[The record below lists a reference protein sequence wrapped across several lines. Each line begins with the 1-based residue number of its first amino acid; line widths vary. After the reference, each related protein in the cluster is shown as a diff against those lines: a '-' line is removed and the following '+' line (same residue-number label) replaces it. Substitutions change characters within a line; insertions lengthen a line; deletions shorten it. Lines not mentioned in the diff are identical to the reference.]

1 MAHAYTP
8 GLKVLAYTTL
18 TKERRL
24 PLPGEILIKQGTKVR
39 GEEVV
44 ARTDLPGNVQTLNI
58 HGLLGIL
65 PDEVEEAMLKIVNDT
80 IKKNEIIA
88 QSKGLFGLFKSSVK
102 SPIDGIIESV
112 SKITGQIIMREP
124 PIPVEVIAYIDGEV
138 VDIIQ
143 NEGVKIKTH
152 GSFIQ
157 GIFGIG
163 GETIGELAMVANN
176 PDEVLTEKDIDKA
189 FKDKIIVGG
198 SIVTYNALEQ
208 ARKVGVKG
216 IVIGGIEDND
226 LKQFMGYDIGVAI
239 TGSEQVG
246 LTLIITEGFG
256 KMSMAARTF
265 QLLKSLA
272 GKKSSINGAT
282 QIRAGVM
289 RPEVIVPTETAPAS
303 KKTADISSGTGLDI
317 GMAIRVI
324 REPHFGA
331 IGKVVALPVE
341 LKKIETEALVRILQV
356 ELEDKTIV
364 ALPRANVEIIEE

>member
-1 MAHAYTP
+1 
-8 GLKVLAYTTL
+8 
-18 TKERRL
+18 
-24 PLPGEILIKQGTKVR
+24 
-39 GEEVV
+39 
-44 ARTDLPGNVQTLNI
+44 
-58 HGLLGIL
+58 LGIL
-65 PDEVEEAMLKIVNDT
+65 PDEVEEAMLKKINDP
-80 IKKNEIIA
+80 IKKDEIVA
-88 QSKGLFGLFKSSVK
+88 QSKGFFGLFKSSVQ
-102 SPIDGIIESV
+102 SPIDGVIESI

-124 PIPVEVIAYIDGEV
+124 PIPVEVMAYIDGEV

-143 NEGVKIKTH
+143 NEGVKIRMS

-163 GETIGELAMVANN
+163 GEIIGELAMVANN
-176 PDEVLTEKDIDKA
+176 PNEVLTEKDIDKA
-189 FKDKIIVGG
+189 FKEKIIIGG

-216 IVIGGIEDND
+216 IVIGGIEDQD

-246 LTLIITEGFG
+246 LTLVITEGFG
-256 KMSMAARTF
+256 KMSMANRTF

-272 GKKSSINGAT
+272 GKRSSINGAT

-289 RPEVIVPTETAPAS
+289 RPEVIVPMEEVRDS
-303 KKTADISSGTGLDI
+303 KKTADISTGAGLGV
-317 GMAIRVI
+317 GMAVRII

-341 LKKIETEALVRILQV
+341 LQKIETEALVRVLQV
-356 ELEDKTIV
+356 ELEDKQVV

>member
-65 PDEVEEAMLKIVNDT
+65 PDEVEEAMLKTVNNT

-102 SPIDGIIESV
+102 SPVDGIIESV

-163 GETIGELAMVANN
+163 GETIGKLAMVANRPN
-176 PDEVLTEKDIDKA
+176 EVLTEKDIDKA

-198 SIVTYNALEQ
+198 SIVTYGALEQ

-216 IVIGGIEDND
+216 IVIGGIEDDD

-289 RPEVIVPTETAPAS
+289 RPEVIVPTETAPVS
-303 KKTADISSGTGLDI
+303 KKTADISSGAGLDI
-317 GMAIRVI
+317 GMAVRII

-341 LKKIETEALVRILQV
+341 LKKIETEALVRVLQV
-356 ELEDKTIV
+356 ELENKEIV

>member
-8 GLKVLAYTTL
+8 GLKVLAHTTL

-24 PLPGEILIKQGTKVR
+24 PLPGKILVNKGAKVR

-44 ARTDLPGNVQTLNI
+44 ARTELPGNVQTLNI

-65 PDEVEEAMLKIVNDT
+65 PDEVEEAMLKKINDP
-80 IKKNEIIA
+80 IKKDEIVA
-88 QSKGLFGLFKSSVK
+88 QSKGFFGLFKSSVQ
-102 SPIDGIIESV
+102 SPIDGVIESI

-124 PIPVEVIAYIDGEV
+124 PIPVEVMAYIDGEV

-176 PDEVLTEKDIDKA
+176 PNEVLTEKDIDKA
-189 FKDKIIVGG
+189 FKEKIIIGG

-216 IVIGGIEDND
+216 IVIGGIEDQD

-246 LTLIITEGFG
+246 LTLVITEGFG
-256 KMSMAARTF
+256 KMSMANRTF

-272 GKKSSINGAT
+272 GKRSSINGAT

-289 RPEVIVPTETAPAS
+289 RPEVIVPMEEVRDS
-303 KKTADISSGTGLDI
+303 KKTADISTGAGLGV
-317 GMAIRVI
+317 GMAVRII

-341 LKKIETEALVRILQV
+341 LQKIETEALVRVLQV
-356 ELEDKTIV
+356 ELEDNQVV

>member
-24 PLPGEILIKQGTKVR
+24 PLPGEILIKQGTTVR

-65 PDEVEEAMLKIVNDT
+65 PDEVEEAMLKTVNDT

-143 NEGVKIKTH
+143 NEGVKIKTQ

-163 GETIGELAMVANN
+163 GETIGELAMVANKPN
-176 PDEVLTEKDIDKA
+176 EVLTEKDIDKA

-198 SIVTYNALEQ
+198 SIVTYSALEQ

-216 IVIGGIEDND
+216 IVIGGIEDDD

-303 KKTADISSGTGLDI
+303 KKTADISSGAGLDI
-317 GMAIRVI
+317 GMAVRII

-341 LKKIETEALVRILQV
+341 LKKIETEALVRVLQV
-356 ELEDKTIV
+356 ELEDKEIV

>member
-44 ARTDLPGNVQTLNI
+44 ARTNLPGNVQTSNI

-65 PDEVEEAMLKIVNDT
+65 PDEVEEAMLKKVNDT
-80 IKKNEIIA
+80 VKKNEIIA

-112 SKITGQIIMREP
+112 SKITGQIIIREP

-143 NEGVKIKTH
+143 NEGVKIKTQ

-163 GETIGELAMVANN
+163 GETIGELAMVANKPN
-176 PDEVLTEKDIDKA
+176 EVLTEKDIDKA

-216 IVIGGIEDND
+216 IVIGGIEDDD

-256 KMSMAARTF
+256 KMSMATRTF

-289 RPEVIVPTETAPAS
+289 RPEVIVPAETAPAS
-303 KKTADISSGTGLDI
+303 KKTADISSGAGLDI
-317 GMAIRVI
+317 GMAVRII

-331 IGKVVALPVE
+331 IGNVVALPVE
-341 LKKIETEALVRILQV
+341 LKKIETEALVRVLQV
-356 ELEDKTIV
+356 ELEDKEIV

>member
-102 SPIDGIIESV
+102 SPVDGIIESI

-163 GETIGELAMVANN
+163 GETIGELAMVANKPN
-176 PDEVLTEKDIDKA
+176 EVLTEKDIDKA

-198 SIVTYNALEQ
+198 SIVTYSALEQ

-216 IVIGGIEDND
+216 IVIGGIEDDD

-289 RPEVIVPTETAPAS
+289 RPEVIVPTETAPVS
-303 KKTADISSGTGLDI
+303 KKTADISSGAGLDI
-317 GMAIRVI
+317 GMAVRII

-341 LKKIETEALVRILQV
+341 LKKIETEALVRVLQV
-356 ELEDKTIV
+356 ELEDKEIV

>member
-102 SPIDGIIESV
+102 SPVDGIIESI

-163 GETIGELAMVANN
+163 GETIGELAMVANKPN
-176 PDEVLTEKDIDKA
+176 EVLTEKDIDKA

-198 SIVTYNALEQ
+198 SIVTYSALEQ

-216 IVIGGIEDND
+216 IVIGGIEDDD

-289 RPEVIVPTETAPAS
+289 RPEVIVPTETAPVS
-303 KKTADISSGTGLDI
+303 KKTADISSGAGLDI
-317 GMAIRVI
+317 GIAVRII

-341 LKKIETEALVRILQV
+341 LRKIETEALVRVLQV
-356 ELEDKTIV
+356 ELEDKEIV

>member
-102 SPIDGIIESV
+102 SPVDGIIESI

-163 GETIGELAMVANN
+163 GETIGELAMVANKPN
-176 PDEVLTEKDIDKA
+176 EVLTEKDIDKA

-198 SIVTYNALEQ
+198 SIVTYSALEQ

-216 IVIGGIEDND
+216 IVIGGIEDDD

-289 RPEVIVPTETAPAS
+289 RPEVIVPTETAPVS
-303 KKTADISSGTGLDI
+303 KKTADISSGAGLDI
-317 GMAIRVI
+317 GMAVRII

-341 LKKIETEALVRILQV
+341 LRKIETEALVRVLQV
-356 ELEDKTIV
+356 ELEDKEIV

>member
-102 SPIDGIIESV
+102 SPIDGSIESI

-124 PIPVEVIAYIDGEV
+124 PIQVEVIAYIDGEV

-163 GETIGELAMVANN
+163 GETIGELAMVANKPN
-176 PDEVLTEKDIDKA
+176 EVLTEKDIDEA

-198 SIVTYNALEQ
+198 SIVTYSALEQ

-216 IVIGGIEDND
+216 IVIGGIEDDD

-289 RPEVIVPTETAPAS
+289 RPEVIVPTETAPAT
-303 KKTADISSGTGLDI
+303 KKTADISGGTGLDI
-317 GMAIRVI
+317 GMAVRII

-341 LKKIETEALVRILQV
+341 LKKIETEALVRVLQV

>member
-8 GLKVLAYTTL
+8 GLKVLAHTTL
-18 TKERRL
+18 IKERRL
-24 PLPGEILIKQGTKVR
+24 PLSGEILVNKGTKVR
-39 GEEVV
+39 GEDVV
-44 ARTDLPGNVQTLNI
+44 ARTELPGNVQTLNI

-65 PDEVEEAMLKIVNDT
+65 PDEVEEAMLKKINDP
-80 IKKNEIIA
+80 IKKDEIVA
-88 QSKGLFGLFKSSVK
+88 QSKGFFGLLKSSVR
-102 SPIDGIIESV
+102 SPIDGVVESV

-124 PIPVEVIAYIDGEV
+124 PIPVEVMAYIDGEV

-143 NEGVKIKTH
+143 NEGVKIKTS

-163 GETIGELAMVANN
+163 GETIGELTMAAND
-176 PDEVLTEKDIDKA
+176 PKDVLTEKDIDKA
-189 FKDKIIVGG
+189 FKEKIIVGG
-198 SIVTYNALEQ
+198 SIVTYTALEQ

-216 IVIGGIEDND
+216 IVIGGIEDQD
-226 LKQFMGYDIGVAI
+226 LKQFMGYDIGIAI

-256 KMSMAARTF
+256 KMSMANRTF

-272 GKKSSINGAT
+272 GKRSSINGAT

-289 RPEVIVPTETAPAS
+289 RPEVIVPMEEVRDS
-303 KKTADISSGTGLDI
+303 KKTADISTGSGLGL
-317 GMAIRVI
+317 GMAVRII

-341 LKKIETEALVRILQV
+341 LQKIETEALARVLQV
-356 ELEDKTIV
+356 ELEDKQVV

>member
-102 SPIDGIIESV
+102 SPVDGIIESI

-163 GETIGELAMVANN
+163 GETIGELAMVANKPN
-176 PDEVLTEKDIDKA
+176 EVLTEKDIDKA

-198 SIVTYNALEQ
+198 SIVTYSALEQ

-216 IVIGGIEDND
+216 IVIGGIEDDD

-289 RPEVIVPTETAPAS
+289 RPEVIVPTETAPVS
-303 KKTADISSGTGLDI
+303 KKTADISSGAGLDI
-317 GMAIRVI
+317 GIAVRII

-341 LKKIETEALVRILQV
+341 LKKIETEALVRVLQV
-356 ELEDKTIV
+356 ELEDKEIV

>member
-65 PDEVEEAMLKIVNDT
+65 PDEVEEAMLKTVNDT

-143 NEGVKIKTH
+143 NEGVKIKTQ

-163 GETIGELAMVANN
+163 GETIGELAMVANKAN
-176 PDEVLTEKDIDKA
+176 EVLTEKDIDKA

-198 SIVTYNALEQ
+198 SIVTYSALEQ

-216 IVIGGIEDND
+216 IVIGGIEDDD

-303 KKTADISSGTGLDI
+303 KKTADISSGAGLDI
-317 GMAIRVI
+317 GMAVRII

-341 LKKIETEALVRILQV
+341 LKKIETEALVRVLQV
-356 ELEDKTIV
+356 ELENKEIV

>member
-1 MAHAYTP
+1 LAHAYTP

-44 ARTDLPGNVQTLNI
+44 AKTDLPGNVQTLNI

-65 PDEVEEAMLKIVNDT
+65 PDEVEEAMLKTVNDT

-143 NEGVKIKTH
+143 NEGVKIKTQ

-163 GETIGELAMVANN
+163 GETIGELAMVANKAN
-176 PDEVLTEKDIDKA
+176 EVLTEKDIDKA

-198 SIVTYNALEQ
+198 SIVTYSALEQ

-216 IVIGGIEDND
+216 IVIGGIEDDD

-303 KKTADISSGTGLDI
+303 KKTADISSGAGLDI
-317 GMAIRVI
+317 GMAVRII

-341 LKKIETEALVRILQV
+341 LKKIETEALVRVLQV
-356 ELEDKTIV
+356 ELEDKEIV

>member
-39 GEEVV
+39 GEDVV

-80 IKKNEIIA
+80 VKKNEIIA

-124 PIPVEVIAYIDGEV
+124 PVPVEVIAYIDGEV

-143 NEGVKIKTH
+143 NEGVKIKTQ

-163 GETIGELAMVANN
+163 GETIGELAMVANKPN
-176 PDEVLTEKDIDKA
+176 EVLTEKDIDKA

-198 SIVTYNALEQ
+198 SIVTYSALEQ

-216 IVIGGIEDND
+216 IVIGGIEDDD

-303 KKTADISSGTGLDI
+303 KKTADISSGAGLDI
-317 GMAIRVI
+317 GMAVRII

-341 LKKIETEALVRILQV
+341 LKKIETEALVRVLQV
-356 ELEDKTIV
+356 ELEDKEIV

>member
-102 SPIDGIIESV
+102 SPVDGIIESI

-163 GETIGELAMVANN
+163 GETIGELAMVANKPN
-176 PDEVLTEKDIDKA
+176 EVLTEKDIDKA

-198 SIVTYNALEQ
+198 SIVTYSALEQ

-216 IVIGGIEDND
+216 IVIGGIEDDD

-256 KMSMAARTF
+256 KMSMATRTF

-289 RPEVIVPTETAPAS
+289 RPEVIVPTETAPVS
-303 KKTADISSGTGLDI
+303 KKTADISSGAGLDI
-317 GMAIRVI
+317 GMAVRII

-341 LKKIETEALVRILQV
+341 LKKIETEALVRVLQV
-356 ELEDKTIV
+356 ELEDKEIV